1 MTSSCF
7 PQSILWQTDGKK
19 GCKAFR
25 QFLDQ
30 LASVDNES
38 YLPNDENPNEA
49 QQGDYEERRRIVVS
63 LLFRERDALKFYPK
77 EAPAYL
83 ADLVGRMGQ
92 VTAKAKKGAQGEDVP
107 LEFLRQELDK
117 LEKALYYM
125 PEQNLGGVPPAF
137 LEFSKRASLE
147 EDGLEIVG
155 YGGPAGKSSSSE
167 SKNSKGECI
176 EVIDD

>member
-1 MTSSCF
+1 M
-7 PQSILWQTDGKK
+7 
-19 GCKAFR
+19 
-25 QFLDQ
+25 DQ
-30 LASVDNES
+30 LASSENET

-49 QQGDYEERRRIVVS
+49 QQGDYEERRRLVVS

-92 VTAKAKKGAQGEDVP
+92 VTAKAAKKGGHAKGEDVP
-107 LEFLRQELDK
+107 VPLDFLKQELEK
-117 LEKALYYM
+117 LEKALYHM

-155 YGGPAGKSSSSE
+155 YGELPGKSNSSE
-167 SKNSKGECI
+167 SKNSKEECI